1 MNLFIDIILIVL
13 VLNATLAFITVF
25 WSKRDVSRIWAWL
38 IVLIFVPIIGFII
51 YWFAGRRISDKK
63 IFDFTSQ
70 EIVGREQIRDNQKYY
85 GHHLHL
91 NQKSNMLVELFE
103 NNSGSMLTYGNDLE
117 TFFDGQKFFDDLFA
131 EIEKAKD
138 HIHLAYFAIG
148 NDLIGNQLVDLLTKK
163 AHQGV
168 EVRVI
173 YDAYGSHGT
182 HLGMYRRLLKAG
194 GVVYPFLTRR
204 FQLLALRINFR
215 FHRKVVVIDGK
226 VGYIGGF
233 NIGDQYLGKSKRFGN
248 WRDSQLKIIGDSVLS
263 LQSRFF
269 IDWNATAKNRDKLSF
284 LNDYFPATQVN
295 GIHPIQIVSS
305 GPDSL
310 IAQIK
315 QGYLKM
321 ITLATKSI
329 TIQTPYLIPD
339 QPIYESLMIALA
351 AGVKVNIFIPD
362 RPDHPFVYRATQYY
376 AQEFID
382 FGANVYRYDGGFLH
396 SKLLIIDDEIV
407 SIGSANMDIRSFEL
421 SFEANAFIYSSNF
434 AKKIEKQISIDISK
448 SKLLSKKDFEAQGFW
463 MTVLQKFS
471 RLLSPIL

>member
-1 MNLFIDIILIVL
+1 MNLFFYIISVILL
-13 VLNATLAFITVF
+13 LNAFFAVVTVF
-25 WSKRDVSRIWAWL
+25 WSKREVSRIWAWL
-38 IVLIFVPIIGFII
+38 VVLLFVPVFGFVI
-51 YWFAGRRISDKK
+51 YWFTGRRISDKK

-85 GHHLHL
+85 NHHLKL
-91 NQKSNMLVELFE
+91 DENATMLSKLFAS
-103 NNSGSMLTYGNDLE
+103 NSGAILTYGNDLD
-117 TFFDGQKFFDDLFA
+117 TFFDGQDFFDDLFL
-131 EIEKAKD
+131 EIEKAQD
-138 HIHLAYFAIG
+138 HIHLAFFSIFDDPTG
-148 NDLIGNQLVDLLTKK
+148 NKLIDLLTKK
-163 AHQGV
+163 AQAGI

-182 HLGMYRRLLKAG
+182 HRRMYRRLQQAG
-194 GVVYPFLTRR
+194 GIIYPFLTRR

-233 NIGDQYLGKSKRFGN
+233 NVGDQYLGKSKKFGN
-248 WRDSQLKIIGDSVLS
+248 WRDSQLKIVGDAVLS

-269 IDWNATAKNRDKLSF
+269 IDWNATAKEDDKLSF
-284 LNDYFPATQVN
+284 LADYFPATQVN

-305 GPDSL
+305 GPESL
-310 IAQIK
+310 VDQIK

-321 ITLATKSI
+321 ISLATKTI

-339 QPIYESLMIALA
+339 QPIFENLLIALA
-351 AGVKVNIFIPD
+351 AGVKVDVFIPN

-376 AQEFID
+376 AQELIQA
-382 FGANVYRYDGGFLH
+382 GAHVYRYDNGFLH
-396 SKLLIIDDEIV
+396 SKLLMIDDEII

-421 SFEANAFIYSSNF
+421 SFEANAFIYSAKF
-434 AKKIEKQISIDISK
+434 ANKIKNQITKDVSQ
-448 SKLLSKKDFEAQGFW
+448 SKLLSQEDFDGQGVW

>member
-1 MNLFIDIILIVL
+1 MSLLLIIISSILI
-13 VLNATLAFITVF
+13 LNAALAFVTVF
-25 WSKRDVSRIWAWL
+25 WSKREVSRIWAWL
-38 IVLIFVPIIGFII
+38 VVLVFLPVFGFVI

-70 EIVGREQIRDNQKYY
+70 EIVGREQIKDNQKYY
-85 GHHLHL
+85 NHHLQL
-91 NQKSNMLVELFE
+91 NSASKMLAQLFQH
-103 NNSGSMLTYGNDLE
+103 NSGAMLTYGNDLE
-117 TFFDGQKFFDDLFA
+117 TFFKGQDFFDDLFA
-131 EIEKAKD
+131 EIEKATD
-138 HIHLAYFAIG
+138 HIHLAYFAIA
-148 NDLIGNQLVDLLTKK
+148 NDVIGNRLIDLLVKK
-163 AHQGV
+163 AKEGV

-173 YDAYGSHGT
+173 YDAYGSHGA
-182 HLGMYRRLLKAG
+182 HISMYRRLLHAG

-204 FQLLALRINFR
+204 FQILALRINFR
-215 FHRKVVVIDGK
+215 FHRKIVVIDGK

-233 NIGDQYLGKSKRFGN
+233 NVGDQYLWKSKRFGD
-248 WRDSQLKIIGDSVLS
+248 WRDSQLKIIGDAVLS

-269 IDWNATAKNRDKLSF
+269 IDWNATANANDKLAF
-284 LNDYFPATQVN
+284 LDHYFPATQVN
-295 GIHPIQIVSS
+295 GVHPIQIVSS

-310 IAQIK
+310 TAQIK

-339 QPIYESLMIALA
+339 QTIYESLMIALA
-351 AGVKVNIFIPD
+351 AGVKVRIFIPD

-382 FGANVYRYDGGFLH
+382 AGADVYRYDAGFLH
-396 SKLLIIDDEIV
+396 SKLLVVDDQIV
-407 SIGSANMDIRSFEL
+407 SIGSANLDIRSFEL
-421 SFEANAFIYSSNF
+421 SFESNAFIYSSYF
-434 AKKIEKQISIDISK
+434 AKKIEKQIAIDITK
-448 SKLLSKKDFEAQGFW
+448 SKLLTKADFAKQGFF